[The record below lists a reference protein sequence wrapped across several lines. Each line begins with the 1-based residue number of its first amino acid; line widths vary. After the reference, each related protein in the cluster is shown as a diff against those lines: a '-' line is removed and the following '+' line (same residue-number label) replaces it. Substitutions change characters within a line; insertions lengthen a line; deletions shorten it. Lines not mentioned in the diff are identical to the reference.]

1 MPLQFTPP
9 YTKKCMESNN
19 NKILGF
25 VYEHEYVYLIEDN
38 DIVRQNIA
46 DVLRQWGYTVIEFSN
61 ALRFLSHY
69 PALQEPGVIVMD
81 MRMPEMTG
89 VELQKMLQKQG
100 CRVPIIFISGEST
113 VEEALRAM
121 KQGAS
126 DFLIKPF
133 EIPALFKAVQLGI
146 ETHVKQLYADH
157 NAKIQAEILDRLAP
171 REKQVCELLAA
182 GHANADIALM
192 LGISAETIKQYKKQ
206 ILNKLQVKNV
216 AELIAQFE
224 AGMIHSQAN

>member
-1 MPLQFTPP
+1 
-9 YTKKCMESNN
+9 MESNN

-38 DIVRQNIA
+38 DTVRQNIA

>member
-1 MPLQFTPP
+1 
-9 YTKKCMESNN
+9 MESNN